1 MASNLKSETRRAGKP
16 TPQPR
21 TSLQNTNC
29 HLLLTRLWLNNP
41 QTVSDQDPF
50 IIHSRDNL
58 IPGFTGPKDWTE
70 VAREFN
76 ERLRGKMK
84 KPLAPGTMSNRWGI
98 ARKYQDVHSDR
109 WTRGP
114 MDPDI
119 DAYYNRHRPAPFY
132 QYPDPRFNLPPIFS
146 FLPANNPATLQL
158 SPQLIPKKPPT
169 STRPLIPGSYNP
181 SAIHSTS
188 ISSLS
193 RIKLHL
199 RHRTY
204 EPVTFYFPS
213 PDQDNLREFS
223 QDVDANLLMAVSPD
237 YATQARVDP
246 EDTAFV
252 VPAPF
257 TARTVNIFI
266 FFEREMGVTW
276 IVDMVVDQLLFLFD
290 RQCKNKAALNDIG
303 HPVNGYV
310 NARGRK
316 VFLGYKLP
324 NIDKPLPTLL
334 VDDFWM
340 EVLQRFVGGTK
351 DLDVATLSF
360 VGDLMNGLH
369 IEVDRTWLAGTQAT
383 VQDILSRSSDDYPN
397 VLRPVSR
404 GHYHSHTSPRF
415 TQHQV

>member
-1 MASNLKSETRRAGKP
+1 
-16 TPQPR
+16 
-21 TSLQNTNC
+21 
-29 HLLLTRLWLNNP
+29 
-41 QTVSDQDPF
+41 
-50 IIHSRDNL
+50 
-58 IPGFTGPKDWTE
+58 
-70 VAREFN
+70 
-76 ERLRGKMK
+76 
-84 KPLAPGTMSNRWGI
+84 
-98 ARKYQDVHSDR
+98 
-109 WTRGP
+109 

-237 YATQARVDP
+237 YATRARVDP

-397 VLRPVSR
+397 VLRPLSEYYINALYAMDMQERVKLSGGLPMVNSLAGLVCSR
-404 GHYHSHTSPRF
+404 NGDTSRLRKDVPSAEMLEAEKMVLATDCRLEEAKAALWTVRDADVEEKLRAIHEAAYF
-415 TQHQV
+415 FRALVGTCGG